1 MKSSSYTYCQFG
13 LPVPKLDNLAFE
25 KDSPPSCF
33 DFAVKMGERIG
44 CLQVTTAR
52 NCCNMQLVSTVG
64 ICATDAELVWR
75 HATGKPTVVKLRPVL
90 FFYLIDLAGRWK
102 PLL

>member
-1 MKSSSYTYCQFG
+1 
-13 LPVPKLDNLAFE
+13 
-25 KDSPPSCF
+25 
-33 DFAVKMGERIG
+33 
-44 CLQVTTAR
+44 
-52 NCCNMQLVSTVG
+52 MQLVSTVG